1 MVESVD
7 RLSVPE
13 SCILFATADWD
24 EPYWTNKQHSAK
36 ALADLGVEVL
46 YVESVGLRTPSAAS
60 TRDWQ
65 RLKERLTKGLR
76 SLFIGAPQ
84 RAPHIRVLSPLLIPA
99 GYRHPFTRWL
109 NRWLLQVTIWRNLP
123 RKMKNPPLVWT
134 YHPFMLDLFSSLEN
148 SALLYHCVDDLS
160 AVPGINAE
168 VFRDAEERLLK
179 QADIVFATAPAL
191 AERCGQFNVNTH
203 FLPNVVDAGHF
214 GKALEKGNIPDDLAS
229 IPEPRL
235 GYHGVLSDFKIDFQ
249 LLLDSARMKP
259 DWHWVF
265 IGAEREG
272 QKNLLVAELATL
284 PNVHFLGY
292 RPYQALPDYLR
303 GIQVGLLPSLIND
316 YTRSMFPMKY
326 YEYLAAGVPVVSTPL
341 SFSQSNNEGMLTAD
355 TATGFVDAIE
365 QQLLRT
371 RFSREEV
378 DVLVGNNTWSARLS
392 KMLAA
397 LNGTSK

>member
-1 MVESVD
+1 MTASVNEIPA
-7 RLSVPE
+7 PE

-46 YVESVGLRTPSAAS
+46 YVESVGLRAPSAAS

-65 RLKERLTKGLR
+65 RLRERLTKGLR
-76 SLFIGAPQ
+76 SLLIGAPQ

-99 GYRHPFTRWL
+99 GYRYPLTRWL
-109 NRWLLQVTIWRNLP
+109 NRWLLKFTIWRNMP
-123 RKMKNPPLVWT
+123 AKVSKPPLVWT
-134 YHPFMLDLFSSLEN
+134 YHPFMLDLFSSLKS
-148 SALLYHCVDDLS
+148 SALLYHCVDDLA
-160 AVPGINAE
+160 AVPGIDSVA
-168 VFRDAEERLLK
+168 FREAEERLLK
-179 QADIVFATAPAL
+179 QADIVFATASAL
-191 AERCGQFNVNTH
+191 AERCSQFNANTH
-203 FLPNVVDAGHF
+203 FLPNVVDAEHF
-214 GKALEKGNIPDDLAS
+214 GKALDKKDLPADLAC

-249 LLLDSARMKP
+249 LLLASARMKP

-272 QKNLLVAELATL
+272 QKSALVAELAKL

-292 RPYQALPDYLR
+292 RAYQVLPDYLR
-303 GIQVGLLPSLIND
+303 GIQVGLLPSLINE

-341 SFSQSNNEGMLTAD
+341 SFSESNCEGMLVANTAGD
-355 TATGFVDAIE
+355 FVTAIE
-365 QQLLRT
+365 QQLLRNRFT
-371 RFSREEV
+371 RVEV
-378 DVLVGNNTWSARLS
+378 NVLVGDNTWSGRLS

-397 LNGTSK
+397 LNGTSI